1 MSCCA
6 ADAEDVQYALNC
18 NIESLL
24 VLMSLNMLS
33 SLLVNCACTENTVSD
48 ADSLLT
54 HLQTQGQKS
63 MPRADHAHCCYS
75 ECNTDLVA
83 ALSLELDQQ

>member
-33 SLLVNCACTENTVSD
+33 SLLVNCACTESTLSN
-48 ADSLLT
+48 AFSLLS
-54 HLQTQGQKS
+54 HLHIQVHIQCPHNMLISKVQNGT
-63 MPRADHAHCCYS
+63 P
-75 ECNTDLVA
+75 TW
-83 ALSLELDQQ
+83 

>member
-6 ADAEDVQYALNC
+6 TDAEDVQYALNC

-33 SLLVNCACTENTVSD
+33 SLLVNCTCTEHTVSKPVSD
-48 ADSLLT
+48 QLICMLSNT
-54 HLQTQGQKS
+54 SKS
-63 MPRADHAHCCYS
+63 PRIYCSCVAKWNSH
-75 ECNTDLVA
+75 LVA